1 MRADATAILLFFSLF
16 YFSLFFPT
24 ATHATATHAGGPIGA
39 VYPGCDRLGSCRCFP
54 LLQVGVS
61 SKKGAPKTLAVRA
74 KGRRKSF
81 EYDATTGTGT
91 STVVIDIIDIIDRV
105 SQGRSL
111 AIPHLPCTVRYYVL
125 GAPTPPGCSHSCLR
139 SVHNPVLCPI
149 WGFQARRPPRS
160 RPQSNRGHPAVS
172 RATRVTADGFERR
185 AIRRLGHWQLPTHPH
200 HTIKIEL
207 DFPS

>member
-1 MRADATAILLFFSLF
+1 MTGVQTCALPISLF

-39 VYPGCDRLGSCRCFP
+39 VYPGCARLGSCRCFP

-91 STVVIDIIDIIDRV
+91 STVVIDIIDIIDHV

-125 GAPTPPGCSHSCLR
+125 GAPAPPW
-139 SVHNPVLCPI
+139 VLTLVLAICT
-149 WGFQARRPPRS
+149 
-160 RPQSNRGHPAVS
+160 QSGAVPDLGLPGKE
-172 RATRVTADGFERR
+172 ATTLKA
-185 AIRRLGHWQLPTHPH
+185 T
-200 HTIKIEL
+200 K
-207 DFPS
+207 